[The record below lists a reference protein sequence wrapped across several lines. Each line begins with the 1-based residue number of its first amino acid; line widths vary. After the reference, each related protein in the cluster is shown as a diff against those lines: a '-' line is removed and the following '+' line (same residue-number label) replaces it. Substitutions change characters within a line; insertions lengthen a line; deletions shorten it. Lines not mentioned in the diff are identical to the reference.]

1 MVFGCRARRLPVDP
15 GFQTMKTNHWALWHW
30 MVLCLNQFP
39 RIGLQGGRSRSARLA
54 RCSLDNTIFEIM
66 KKCEEHFLDFVLS
79 SCLFVAVFEL
89 GEKIFC
95 ARILCRGDLVP
106 YFEETVPA
114 AGAHGHPVLGDPQ
127 AGHAV
132 VVAGKHACNNGRTFS
147 LVVCIHKSY
156 TVCPRRKL

>member
-1 MVFGCRARRLPVDP
+1 
-15 GFQTMKTNHWALWHW
+15 

-39 RIGLQGGRSRSARLA
+39 RIGLQGGRSRCARLA

-66 KKCEEHFLDFVLS
+66 NKCEEHFLDFVLS
-79 SCLFVAVFEL
+79 SCLFVAVL
-89 GEKIFC
+89 NRGKLFC
-95 ARILCRGDLVP
+95 ARLLGRGDLVP

-132 VVAGKHACNNGRTFS
+132 VVAGQHACNNIITVS
-147 LVVCIHKSY
+147 LVVHRLY
-156 TVCPRRKL
+156 TVSY